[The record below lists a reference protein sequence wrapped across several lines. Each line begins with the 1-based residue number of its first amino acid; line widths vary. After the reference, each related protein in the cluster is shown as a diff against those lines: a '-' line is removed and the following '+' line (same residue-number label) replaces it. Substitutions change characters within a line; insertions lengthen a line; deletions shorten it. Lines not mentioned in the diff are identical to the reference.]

1 MLVYVCRKWLG
12 TPRPLEGGELAW
24 VRAPRLRDY
33 DMPPADIPLIP
44 VLQDLL
50 M

>member
-1 MLVYVCRKWLG
+1 M
-12 TPRPLEGGELAW
+12 EGNELTW
-24 VRAPRLRDY
+24 VRPARLRDY
-33 DMPPADIPLIP
+33 EMPPADLPLIP